1 MTSTSTGLM
10 KKKKVE
16 LVNIILRK
24 DDVEK
29 ELRTQVNEFEGKCT
43 ALTNTREGLLY
54 DIALYKNE
62 ITKLNN
68 ANKDLNSDLAELNEQ
83 LGKKNKLISELNE
96 DCDIMRDNITIF
108 QERLAKSQ
116 FKMFILGVAIT
127 TIATAII
134 YTINL
139 FM

>member
-1 MTSTSTGLM
+1 MASMTDSLM
-10 KKKKVE
+10 KKKKAE

-29 ELRTQVNEFEGKCT
+29 ELRSKMTEFEGKCT
-43 ALTNTREGLLY
+43 SLTNVRDGLLH

-62 ITKLNN
+62 IT
-68 ANKDLNSDLAELNEQ
+68 ELNEQ
-83 LGKKNKLISELNE
+83 LGKKNKLIAELNE
-96 DCDIMRDNITIF
+96 DCDIMRDNVTIL
-108 QERLAKSQ
+108 QERVAKANL
-116 FKMFILGVAIT
+116 KMFILGVAIT

-134 YTINL
+134 WGINL

>member
-10 KKKKVE
+10 KKKKAE

-29 ELRTQVNEFEGKCT
+29 ELRTKVSELEGKCST
-43 ALTNTREGLLY
+43 LENTRDGLIY
-54 DIALYKNE
+54 DISLHKNE
-62 ITKLNN
+62 ITNLNS
-68 ANKDLNSDLAELNEQ
+68 ANEDLNSDLVELNEQ
-83 LGKKNKLISELNE
+83 LGKKNKLIAELNE
-96 DCDIMRDNITIF
+96 DCDIMRDNVTIL